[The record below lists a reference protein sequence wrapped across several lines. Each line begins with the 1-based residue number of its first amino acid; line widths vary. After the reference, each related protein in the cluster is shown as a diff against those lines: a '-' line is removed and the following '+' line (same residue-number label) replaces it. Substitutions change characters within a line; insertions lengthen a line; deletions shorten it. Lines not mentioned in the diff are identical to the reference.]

1 MTDSIQWLRETI
13 CYLLMGTDVLY
24 VNVSGFNFFSDM
36 VFDQWNVLR
45 SLVKLGVS
53 AKFQR
58 TLIIAVQKNWY
69 VEREL

>member
-1 MTDSIQWLRETI
+1 MSA
-13 CYLLMGTDVLY
+13 DVLY
-24 VNVSGFNFFSDM
+24 VDVTGFNFFSDM
-36 VFDQWNVLR
+36 VFDQWNMLR

-58 TLIIAVQKNWY
+58 TLIVAVQKNWY